1 VRLVSL
7 SLSGYRQFFE
17 PVALEI
23 PAGLTGLCGD
33 NGVGKSKLIEA
44 IGYALYGPS
53 RRVLPR
59 GDKQSDLAAR
69 GVSSGTPPVT
79 PRVELVIE
87 LAGQQYEVV
96 RTPQDA
102 VLRVKGAADPL
113 AETSSVVTRKVI
125 QLLRLTPLAYNGT
138 FVARQKEVAG
148 LQTLGRP
155 ARQRLVN
162 RLIGITLVEHA
173 LALAQET
180 RAGRALQR
188 DAEDQAPGLTTM
200 DATAT
205 LAGRRDEHRAATEAE
220 AEALAA
226 LEEAK
231 GVRQRALD
239 AEAALKER
247 NAIVAAL
254 QRELAGVGV
263 TQTVLDK
270 AHGQALR
277 RVEDCTEA
285 ALELDGA
292 ERTLVETE
300 GALAALEWQAA
311 VAAAAALRGR
321 GQTLAEDLAARIR
334 PLVAERA
341 ALQAALQEDEWA
353 LNALSG
359 ELAGHAGARGRVEEA
374 ERQARLDAERH
385 ERRGRT
391 AAELGPED
399 ACDTCG
405 QAFGDNLPRALD
417 HYAGEARAAQERER
431 GAHETAVVARMK
443 EQDVQAQIDTRQ
455 RERDARVARLRE
467 QAYEDSPGE
476 ETRALADLQ
485 QAEDELA
492 GLPADLRDASYDAGA
507 HARAAARVARRE
519 RAEADVQRL
528 RPLAAL
534 GAEARAEAE
543 AAGRE
548 LARLDEQT
556 ARLKRRIAAETPALE
571 AGRDVQERL
580 AASRASLD
588 DAETTAR
595 EAARV
600 AATAAARVEAAEAD
614 AVAAD
619 RRERRIAVAKRA
631 LLVAE
636 RTEALLVRLLAEIT
650 EEARPRLAELMD
662 GWARGL
668 LGPRFQRVDLT
679 PDYRILADNG
689 SGLHQI
695 EHFSGGEQTLLAVM
709 LRVAISH
716 FCRERAGFEAGF
728 LVLDEVFGDQ
738 DGDHRAQLLQFLG
751 DVKDQYHQVLIVN
764 HAQDVTD
771 MLDTIIDVE
780 RTSPTTSTARLRV

>member
-1 VRLVSL
+1 MRLVSL
-7 SLSGYRQFFE
+7 GLSGYRQFLE
-17 PVALEI
+17 PIQLEI

-69 GVSSGTPPVT
+69 GVPVEAPPVT

-102 VLRVKGAADPL
+102 VLRLKGAADPL
-113 AETSSVVTRKVI
+113 AETSSGVTRKVI
-125 QLLRLTPLAYNGT
+125 QMLRLTPLAYNGT

-173 LALAQET
+173 LELAQET

-188 DAEDQAPGLTTM
+188 DAEEQAPGLTTAAAAAALG
-200 DATAT
+200 D
-205 LAGRRDEHRAATEAE
+205 RRDEHRAAMETETA
-220 AEALAA
+220 ALAA
-226 LEEAK
+226 LERAK
-231 GVRQRALD
+231 GARQQALD
-239 AEAALKER
+239 AETALKER
-247 NAIVAAL
+247 NAMVASL
-254 QRELAGVGV
+254 QRELAGLGGTREVV
-263 TQTVLDK
+263 ER
-270 AHGQALR
+270 AHAQALR
-277 RVEDCTEA
+277 RAEDGARA
-285 ALELDGA
+285 ALELAGA
-292 ERTLVETE
+292 ERTLAETE
-300 GALAALEWQAA
+300 GAPTALERQAAL
-311 VAAAAALRGR
+311 AAAAALRGR
-321 GQTLAEDLAARIR
+321 RETLAEDLAARIL

-341 ALQAALQEDEWA
+341 ALQVTLQEDERA
-353 LNALSG
+353 LNALAE
-359 ELAGHAGARGRVEEA
+359 ELAGHARAWALAEEA

-405 QAFGDNLPRALD
+405 QAFGDNLPRALA
-417 HYAGEARAAQERER
+417 HYAAEAGEARERER
-431 GAHETAVVARMK
+431 GARETAGGAQAK
-443 EQDVQAQIDTRQ
+443 ERNVQSRIATRQ
-455 RERDARVARLRE
+455 RERDARAARLRE
-467 QAYEDSPGE
+467 QAYEDAPGE

-485 QAEDELA
+485 QIEAQLVD
-492 GLPADLRDASYDAGA
+492 LPADLRDVPYDADA
-507 HARAAARVARRE
+507 HGRAATAMARRQ
-519 RAEADVQRL
+519 AADADARRL
-528 RPLAAL
+528 RPLVAL
-534 GAEARAEAE
+534 GAGARAEAE

-548 LARLDEQT
+548 LAGLDEQ
-556 ARLKRRIAAETPALE
+556 AAGLERRIAAETPPPE
-571 AGRDVQERL
+571 AVHDVQERL
-580 AASRASLD
+580 AASRAALD
-588 DAETTAR
+588 DAETAAR
-595 EAARV
+595 EAARGT
-600 AATAAARVEAAEAD
+600 ATAAARVETAETDAMAAE
-614 AVAAD
+614 
-619 RRERRIAVAKRA
+619 RRERRIVAAKRS

-636 RTEALLVRLLAEIT
+636 RAETLLARLLAEIT
-650 EEARPRLAELMD
+650 DEARPRLAELMD

-738 DGDHRAQLLQFLG
+738 DGDHRAQLVQFLG
-751 DVKDQYHQVLIVN
+751 DVKDHYHQVLIVN
-764 HAQDVTD
+764 HVQDVTD

-780 RTSPTTSTARLRV
+780 RTSLTTSTARLRV